1 MAQTMKKTMKKQ
13 KQKKTID
20 GSDDDP
26 PRVMLSLIAF
36 ESPIG
41 SCLCVR
47 VCLCGGVTHIDN
59 HCGMIEKVYVDVDDD
74 VDDVSMS
81 MMCDDV

>member
-1 MAQTMKKTMKKQ
+1 M
-13 KQKKTID
+13 
-20 GSDDDP
+20 
-26 PRVMLSLIAF
+26 
-36 ESPIG
+36 
-41 SCLCVR
+41 R